1 MSAKGFAV
9 LVHDLPFDAVKDQLE
24 AIAPDAANEAFWLAV
39 RENCETVHD
48 AKPFAD
54 IAYGSIESVIDEED
68 SDFIAEARKRLPDGE
83 LTSESWKAWTS
94 ELKEATGRKGKG
106 LFMPLRKALTGQ
118 EHGPDM
124 AVLFPLIGREAAER
138 RLSRA

>member
-1 MSAKGFAV
+1 MSAKG
-9 LVHDLPFDAVKDQLE
+9 
-24 AIAPDAANEAFWLAV
+24 
-39 RENCETVHD
+39 
-48 AKPFAD
+48 FAD